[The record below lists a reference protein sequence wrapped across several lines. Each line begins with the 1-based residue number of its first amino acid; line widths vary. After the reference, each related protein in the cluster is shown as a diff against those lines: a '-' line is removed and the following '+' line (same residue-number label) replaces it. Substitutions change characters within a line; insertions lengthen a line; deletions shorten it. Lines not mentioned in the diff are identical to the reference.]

1 MRSLRC
7 ENRKQCLTA
16 YRNVDFAPHS
26 YASLTCPEC
35 GALLLEPRR
44 FTSRKQHILFAV
56 QLLLVIIGVLS
67 LIFLRS
73 EAAELYDKISSL
85 LR

>member
-26 YASLTCPEC
+26 HASLTCPEC
-35 GALLLEPRR
+35 GSPLLEPRR
-44 FTSRKQHILFAV
+44 FISRKQYILFAV
-56 QLLLVIIGVLS
+56 QFLLVVVGALS
-67 LIFLRS
+67 FIFLKS
-73 EAAELYDKISSL
+73 EAAELYEKLRSL